1 MLTEVL
7 FLDIVFRE
15 LYTAGGIQGLPDLIH
30 RVANGYYSRLSYL
43 VWDRDIGKRFLVIKV
58 ADLTI
63 HCNDGIWY
71 SAEERP
77 EGWTPPPQ

>member
-7 FLDIVFRE
+7 FLGIVFCE
-15 LYTAGGIQGLPDLIH
+15 LYTAGAIQGLTDLIH
-30 RVANGYYSRLSYL
+30 RVANGYYSHFSFR

-77 EGWTPPPQ
+77 EGWAPRP